1 MALRRELGT
10 VTAFLIGLGVAI
22 GSGIF
27 RTPSLVSGVISAPWM
42 IVGLWGLGGLFI
54 LCSGLV
60 SAELSTRF
68 PQAGGE
74 YVYLREAYGELPAF
88 FFGWGYTV
96 FIIGGGAATIA
107 AACGEASAELFGVDQ
122 AYARYFG
129 AGALVAVTGINAIG
143 LKAGAWMQ
151 NVLTATKVL
160 AIVGVSIA
168 AFTWGDSTTDW
179 TAPLVVPEDRTLFA
193 TLVLAFPPVL
203 WAYEGTTDAVKMAE
217 EVDDVHRAL
226 PRALIGSALTLTL
239 LYVTINIAY
248 LSVLAPSEIAASRF
262 APSDVMAKLFGEVG
276 HKVMTLLSLVVFFGA
291 LSSTILATVRVTFAL
306 ARDGL
311 APRGLARMSKSQ
323 SPVIALCTAASI
335 ALVFT
340 LARGFSQILSI
351 YFLAAAVLFGLA
363 YASLLVFRHRDPP
376 EGPPKHVFRA
386 PGGPV
391 IALLLILTQ
400 LAMGAM
406 IVVESPLDSLYTVL
420 LLASLAVI
428 YKVWRRFVP
437 ATARGKVA

>member
-27 RTPSLVSGVISAPWM
+27 RTPSLVSGAIGAPWL
-42 IVGLWGLGGLFI
+42 IVGLWGLGGVFI
-54 LCSGLV
+54 LFSGLV

-74 YVYLREAYGELPAF
+74 YVFLREAYGELVAF

-129 AGALVAVTGINAIG
+129 AGALVAVTGINAVG
-143 LKAGAWMQ
+143 LKAGAWVQ
-151 NVLTATKVL
+151 NALTATKIL
-160 AIVGVSIA
+160 AIVGVSVA
-168 AFTWGDSTTDW
+168 AFALGEADTHW
-179 TAPLVVPEDRTLFA
+179 TAPLELAPDRTLFA

-226 PRALIGSALTLTL
+226 PRALIGSALALTI
-239 LYVTINIAY
+239 LYVTINVAY
-248 LSVLAPSEIAASRF
+248 LSVLTPGEIAASRF
-262 APSDVMAKLFGEVG
+262 APSDVMARLFGPVG
-276 HKVMTLLSLVVFFGA
+276 HKVMTLLALVVFFGA

-311 APRGLARMSKSQ
+311 APRQLAFMSKGQ
-323 SPVIALCTAASI
+323 SPVVALCAAAGI

-340 LARGFSQILSI
+340 LARGFAQILSI

-363 YASLLVFRHRDPP
+363 YASLFVFRHRDPP
-376 EGPPKHVFRA
+376 EGPPPNVFRA
-386 PGGPV
+386 PGGRV
-391 IALLLILTQ
+391 LAGTLIAIQ
-400 LAMGAM
+400 CAMGAM
-406 IVVESPLDSLYTVL
+406 IVIESPLDSLYTVL
-420 LLASLAVI
+420 LLASLAGV
-428 YKVWRRFVP
+428 YVVWRRLVP
-437 ATARGKVA
+437 RVDGKSA

>member
-27 RTPSLVSGVISAPWM
+27 RTPSIVSDKVSAPWLIIGM
-42 IVGLWGLGGLFI
+42 WALGGVFI
-54 LCSGLV
+54 LFSGLV

-74 YVYLREAYGELPAF
+74 YVYLREAYGELVAF

-107 AACGEASAELFGVDQ
+107 AACGEASAELFGVDEG
-122 AYARYFG
+122 YARFFG
-129 AGALVAVTGINAIG
+129 AGALVAVTGINAVG
-143 LKAGAWMQ
+143 LKAGAWVQ
-151 NVLTATKVL
+151 NVLTATKIL

-168 AFTWGDSTTDW
+168 AFMLGDSDTHW
-179 TAPLVVPEDRTLFA
+179 TAPLEIPPERTLFA

-226 PRALIGSALTLTL
+226 PRALIGSALALTI

-248 LSVLAPSEIAASRF
+248 LSVLTPGEIAASKF
-262 APSDVMAKLFGEVG
+262 APSDVMARLFGPVG

-311 APRGLARMSKSQ
+311 APRQLAHMSKGQ
-323 SPVIALCTAASI
+323 SPVVALCAAASI
-335 ALVFT
+335 AMVFT

-363 YASLLVFRHRDPP
+363 YASLFVFRHRDPP
-376 EGPPKHVFRA
+376 EGPPPHVFRA
-386 PGGPV
+386 PGGRV
-391 IALLLILTQ
+391 IAGVLITIQ
-400 LAMGAM
+400 CAMGAM

-420 LLASLAVI
+420 LLASLAVT
-428 YKVWRRFVP
+428 YVVWRRFVP
-437 ATARGKVA
+437 RSGKVA